1 MRRNAGADRE
11 TELRSKIRQLEI
23 AQRAQ
28 QKELLARA
36 DEESAR
42 ATDAEAARA
51 ELGEALARCTTLQG
65 ENSEVALR
73 VQKLT
78 KLLAD
83 TQAQL
88 EGCKAALREAE
99 AQVAVARKG
108 AGDERTVV
116 VAGVIDQFLAFAIEL
131 ESLETDPALAA
142 DGPDG
147 AKWDSELE
155 DKLKAVTA
163 HRSATAPLRLW
174 RTAWHG
180 NGSGRLSSFKPN
192 R

>member
-51 ELGEALARCTTLQG
+51 ELGEALARCTKLQG
-65 ENSEVALR
+65 ENAEVALR

-131 ESLETDPALAA
+131 ESLETDAALAPS

-147 AKWDSELE
+147 DSELE

-180 NGSGRLSSFKPN
+180 NGSGRRSSFKPN

>member
-51 ELGEALARCTTLQG
+51 ELGEALARCTKLQG
-65 ENSEVALR
+65 ENAEVALR